1 MRPAIRIT
9 ILVIIIIAGLAVL
22 FYPDIS
28 NWHNSRVHAELLFS
42 HNEELARMHEEY
54 IQDHWQR
61 AHAFNE
67 RLNQITV
74 RDAFDGYGAVI
85 KRDEYEAILN
95 IGGVM
100 ALVEI
105 PAINVRLPVFHTTSH
120 ETLLRGVGH
129 LENTSLPVGGASTH
143 SVLTAHSGLAA
154 HRLFTDL
161 EELGI
166 GQLFFVQVLGE
177 TLAYQVDQRRVV
189 LPHEIDDIR
198 IIPGAD
204 HVTLITCT
212 PYAINSHRLLVRGI
226 RTPYE
231 PGMEELI
238 ESILP
243 EEIVA
248 LDIRIIIITAIL
260 CLFLL
265 VLFVRLLIGLK
276 KRKSVTE
283 RV

>member
-1 MRPAIRIT
+1 MRPAIKIPI
-9 ILVIIIIAGLAVL
+9 ILVVIIVGLAVL

-28 NWHNSRVHAELLFS
+28 NWYNSRAHAELLLN
-42 HNEELARMHEEY
+42 HNEELAGMRAEY
-54 IQDHWQR
+54 VQSHRQR

-67 RLNQITV
+67 SLMHIT
-74 RDAFDGYGAVI
+74 AFDGTAA
-85 KRDEYEAILN
+85 RHHDYESILN

-100 ALVEI
+100 AVVEI

-129 LENTSLPVGGASTH
+129 LENSSLPIGGVGTH

-161 EELGI
+161 EELGV
-166 GQLFFVQVLGE
+166 GQLFFIQVLGE

-198 IIPGAD
+198 ILPGAD

-212 PYAINSHRLLVRGI
+212 PYAVNSHRLLVRGI
-226 RTPYE
+226 RVPYE

-238 ESILP
+238 ESVLP
-243 EEIVA
+243 EEIRVLDMRIKIVA
-248 LDIRIIIITAIL
+248 GIL
-260 CLFLL
+260 GLLLL
-265 VLFVRLLIGLK
+265 VVVIRLLVGLK
-276 KRKSVTE
+276 KRK
-283 RV
+283 

>member
-1 MRPAIRIT
+1 MSHAVRNT
-9 ILVIIIIAGLAVL
+9 IIAIIIIAGLAVL

-28 NWHNSRVHAELLFS
+28 NWHNSRAHAELILN
-42 HNEELARMHEEY
+42 HNEELALMHEEY
-54 IQDHWQR
+54 IQSHWQR
-61 AHAFNE
+61 AHQFNE
-67 RLNQITV
+67 MLNQATPSAAL
-74 RDAFDGYGAVI
+74 RE
-85 KRDEYEAILN
+85 EYESILN

-120 ETLLRGVGH
+120 YTLLRGVGH

-166 GQLFFVQVLGE
+166 GQLFFIQVLGE

-189 LPHEIDDIR
+189 LPHEIDETR

-226 RTPYE
+226 RVPYE
-231 PGMEELI
+231 PGMEEQI

-243 EEIVA
+243 QEIVA
-248 LDIRIIIITAIL
+248 LDIRIIIVTGIL
-260 CLFLL
+260 CLFVL
-265 VLFVRLLIGLK
+265 VLIVRLIVGR
-276 KRKSVTE
+276 RKHKEATE

>member
-1 MRPAIRIT
+1 MRPAIRIPI
-9 ILVIIIIAGLAVL
+9 ILIVIIAGLAVL

-28 NWHNSRVHAELLFS
+28 NWYNSRVHAELLFN
-42 HNEELARMHEEY
+42 HNEELARMQEEY
-54 IQDHWQR
+54 IQGHWQR

-67 RLNQITV
+67 RLNQLTMQ
-74 RDAFDGYGAVI
+74 DHFDGYGTLVE
-85 KRDEYEAILN
+85 RDEYEAILN

-129 LENTSLPVGGASTH
+129 LENTSLPVGGVSTH

-166 GQLFFVQVLGE
+166 GQLFFIQVLGE

-198 IIPGAD
+198 ITPDAD

-226 RTPYE
+226 RIPYE
-231 PGMEELI
+231 PGMEERI

-243 EEIVA
+243 EEIIA
-248 LDIRIIIITAIL
+248 LDMRIIIISGIL
-260 CLFLL
+260 CLFL
-265 VLFVRLLIGLK
+265 FFIFIRFFLK
-276 KRKSVTE
+276 LKRRKSE